1 MDFKLKKTIFVL
13 MTIVLTFI
21 MNPYSF
27 AACNNADGKKV
38 TLSVTGAVYVVA
50 GSTNEYTLT
59 FDPADV
65 DTSGGTFN
73 WTLPNEWSFVGET
86 NAATVSV
93 VVPAEEKKTRQTK
106 GAGGDGKSEKQQ
118 FVVCSFDKEGWSGKT
133 DCSASQAVK
142 VVTLSLSSPKGEKV
156 FKMGINPPSMPTN
169 VVIKIS
175 VKPEIPGLKYK
186 FVIGDSFEKGH
197 LFFYK
202 DAPSGYDDNLMTINT
217 KWINESSVTLDFT
230 TNICGGCCS
239 NITVFLKKDED
250 VILTKSFTN
259 RFYVVGDSLSKSVL
273 NNYIDTLSCSNYLKK
288 IIKVVAVQESG
299 GTHFWSGK
307 TDTGTASHVRYPKL
321 AGNKDGGYGVMQLTD
336 SKLVTAETI
345 WNWQKNIDA
354 AMGTISNRY
363 DRAKAY
369 LNTHPDKVTD
379 DMIRLEVY
387 ERYNGGLNSHYYYWS
402 STASKWCSFGYIPC
416 PGGKGH
422 EGHGGTHGYRDY
434 NNDGIKDPD
443 GNPYNLPGVD
453 GENICTYRA
462 TRYADQCL
470 DMEE

>member
-142 VVTLSLSSPKGEKV
+142 VVTVKIKKLFYFRPTASDIKHANKVYKPIITKGDKLYAKFRLEITPSS
-156 FKMGINPPSMPTN
+156 S
-169 VVIKIS
+169 S
-175 VKPEIPGLKYK
+175 VKYK
-186 FVIGDSFEKGH
+186 KVLIK
-197 LFFYK
+197 LFDK
-202 DAPSGYDDNLMTINT
+202 
-217 KWINESSVTLDFT
+217 
-230 TNICGGCCS
+230 
-239 NITVFLKKDED
+239 
-250 VILTKSFTN
+250 
-259 RFYVVGDSLSKSVL
+259 
-273 NNYIDTLSCSNYLKK
+273 KK
-288 IIKVVAVQESG
+288 IISKKQHLFSGVFHKNVTIVSGINIDPIDVPKTIIDKHTYNFRIDVELEINGKIILFKNVWSENVKSNFKAVEIGRKISGEDNKSDNAREKVKDTILNRWNFPVIINGHGFTQSVLRKNNTTIYKMATSG
-299 GTHFWSGK
+299 IFH
-307 TDTGTASHVRYPKL
+307 GTAMLDNTLQHARVLGAMILKKPNSASGTGEIYFYKKGSTRGKIYDLCQDASVTNVNLLQKTATY
-321 AGNKDGGYGVMQLTD
+321 GNVYFSPSSDPNGWTTKTIKSAYNAVSND
-336 SKLVTAETI
+336 SL
-345 WNWQKNIDA
+345 
-354 AMGTISNRY
+354 
-363 DRAKAY
+363 
-369 LNTHPDKVTD
+369 
-379 DMIRLEVY
+379 
-387 ERYNGGLNSHYYYWS
+387 
-402 STASKWCSFGYIPC
+402 KW
-416 PGGKGH
+416 
-422 EGHGGTHGYRDY
+422 
-434 NNDGIKDPD
+434 
-443 GNPYNLPGVD
+443 
-453 GENICTYRA
+453 
-462 TRYADQCL
+462 
-470 DMEE
+470 